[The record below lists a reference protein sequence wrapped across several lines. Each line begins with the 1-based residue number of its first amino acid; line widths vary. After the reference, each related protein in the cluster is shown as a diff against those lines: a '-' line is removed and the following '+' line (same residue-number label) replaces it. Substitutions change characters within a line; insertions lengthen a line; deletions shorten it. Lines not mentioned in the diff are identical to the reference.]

1 MESLEPKADYS
12 NRSEA
17 GRDGRI
23 YFDLTSALRYILE
36 NDNITGIQRVEINIV
51 LGIGSHLPNVYI
63 CYFDEKVKKH
73 RACPITEITQG
84 EPCSKERIL
93 SKFGSLESGI
103 FPRSRSLKTV
113 LNRSG
118 KKGFSRSLLK
128 LYIYWLSIFRR
139 EKYYDYFPRTTINL
153 EIVNEFSEKD
163 IMYLIGNMITT
174 PELIE
179 TAYELKRKGGTVV
192 QTVHDVIPL
201 TRPELVPSE
210 LTEKFTK
217 WIDLLPSYATHLV
230 SVSTY
235 TKNQVEKIFKEGTF
249 KSISAIP
256 LAHEFI
262 GESRVLRSTYSTAG
276 NESSSL
282 SGNRFVLCVGTIE
295 VRKNGVNLLQAWKK
309 VMLRLGHRTPR
320 LVFAGRIGW
329 HLEAFKELL
338 ESDPSLQAA
347 IQIVSKPTDEQ
358 LSALYRDCLF
368 TVFPSQYE
376 GWGLPIGESLWF
388 GKACIASESTSMP
401 EVGGDLVSYVNPHD
415 VDQLA
420 SKIIELLSDET
431 SIREWE
437 HKITSSP
444 LRTWSDVSRDIADF
458 ISKITIQ

>member
-1 MESLEPKADYS
+1 MESFEAKTDYS
-12 NRSEA
+12 SQAKA
-17 GRDGRI
+17 GKDGKI

-51 LGIGSHLPNVYI
+51 LGIGSHMPNVHI
-63 CYFDEKVKKH
+63 CYFDEKIKKH
-73 RACPITEITQG
+73 RACPITEITRGQ
-84 EPCSKERIL
+84 PCSKELIL
-93 SKFGSLESGI
+93 SRFGSLESGI

-139 EKYYDYFPRTTINL
+139 EKYYDYFPITKINL
-153 EIVNEFSEKD
+153 EIVDEFSERD

-174 PELIE
+174 PELTE
-179 TAYELKRKGGTVV
+179 TAHALKRKGGTVV

-210 LTEKFTK
+210 LSEKFTR

-230 SVSTY
+230 SVSNY
-235 TKNQVEKIFKEGTF
+235 TKDQVEKIFKNDTF

-262 GESRVLRSTYSTAG
+262 GAPRVLTSTYSTARHQ
-276 NESSSL
+276 SSSL
-282 SGNRFVLCVGTIE
+282 PNERFVLCVGTIE
-295 VRKNGVNLLQAWKK
+295 VRKNGFNLLQAWKK
-309 VMLRLGHRTPR
+309 VMLQLGHRTPR

-388 GKACIASESTSMP
+388 GKACIASDSTSMP

-420 SKIIELLSDET
+420 SKMIELLSDET
-431 SIREWE
+431 VITAWE
-437 HKITSSP
+437 NKIVSSP
-444 LRTWSDVSRDIADF
+444 LRSWSDVSRDIAEF
-458 ISKITIQ
+458 ISNIT